1 MPAATCVHVPVRFRA
16 RLAGIMASTLTGLV
30 QGDERASDLEQAR
43 SKLLL
48 GPVPPHRN
56 TQTELALRFDMWTG
70 GRFEELLVRAEE
82 QWHARVAARRTGR
95 VGGAAR
101 LRARRAEATAREG
114 AYRKAVMSLTSD
126 LAQLS
131 AGEERTWADKLLP
144 CSARPHNACV
154 ATPPAPRQAGEGRA
168 PPRRALEGVRFAA
181 LSAPGPSG
189 ARPEHLRDALAARP
203 RAAATR
209 LYQAVSALHA
219 AALAGDLPECARWIL
234 ASRLVYLKK
243 KNGEP
248 RPVRVGELWR
258 RIVAKRLAHDL
269 RQAAQAIFLNARQF
283 GIAMPCGTD
292 ALVHFRAT
300 LEEALRADDNEALAV
315 LDLDLRNAFPSLEW
329 DAIRASVARHMPSLL
344 PWITWS
350 HGQPSPVHLPS
361 GGVKWVDRGAEQGD
375 PLGSILCGLVV
386 IDVMIRTRARV
397 QKCLEDEDGY
407 AHLSHDVV
415 LRLFDAWFMDDGQVV
430 LPPNLVDLFLR
441 ALDEELAAVGA
452 THGQGEGVKSVARLV
467 GSPRAVAAI
476 DGAWATDCIRSTC
489 RMPASTVPPHVLGVD
504 VGGDAVATAQVM
516 EELNQLW

>member
-1 MPAATCVHVPVRFRA
+1 M
-16 RLAGIMASTLTGLV
+16 
-30 QGDERASDLEQAR
+30 
-43 SKLLL
+43 
-48 GPVPPHRN
+48 
-56 TQTELALRFDMWTG
+56 
-70 GRFEELLVRAEE
+70 
-82 QWHARVAARRTGR
+82 
-95 VGGAAR
+95 
-101 LRARRAEATAREG
+101 
-114 AYRKAVMSLTSD
+114 
-126 LAQLS
+126 
-131 AGEERTWADKLLP
+131 
-144 CSARPHNACV
+144 
-154 ATPPAPRQAGEGRA
+154 
-168 PPRRALEGVRFAA
+168 
-181 LSAPGPSG
+181 
-189 ARPEHLRDALAARP
+189 
-203 RAAATR
+203 
-209 LYQAVSALHA
+209 
-219 AALAGDLPECARWIL
+219 
-234 ASRLVYLKK
+234 
-243 KNGEP
+243 
-248 RPVRVGELWR
+248 RVGELWR

-430 LPPNLVDLFLR
+430 LAPNLVDLFLR
-441 ALDEELAAVGA
+441 AACRV
-452 THGQGEGVKSVARLV
+452 SR
-467 GSPRAVAAI
+467 PAVAA
-476 DGAWATDCIRSTC
+476 T
-489 RMPASTVPPHVLGVD
+489 
-504 VGGDAVATAQVM
+504 ATAASLSVSSA
-516 EELNQLW
+516 QLCTALHSWGVRGLALRQLCGVFHRPISETEHMTYNLSMCHA

>member
-1 MPAATCVHVPVRFRA
+1 
-16 RLAGIMASTLTGLV
+16 
-30 QGDERASDLEQAR
+30 
-43 SKLLL
+43 
-48 GPVPPHRN
+48 
-56 TQTELALRFDMWTG
+56 
-70 GRFEELLVRAEE
+70 
-82 QWHARVAARRTGR
+82 
-95 VGGAAR
+95 
-101 LRARRAEATAREG
+101 
-114 AYRKAVMSLTSD
+114 
-126 LAQLS
+126 
-131 AGEERTWADKLLP
+131 
-144 CSARPHNACV
+144 
-154 ATPPAPRQAGEGRA
+154 
-168 PPRRALEGVRFAA
+168 
-181 LSAPGPSG
+181 
-189 ARPEHLRDALAARP
+189 
-203 RAAATR
+203 
-209 LYQAVSALHA
+209 
-219 AALAGDLPECARWIL
+219 
-234 ASRLVYLKK
+234 
-243 KNGEP
+243 
-248 RPVRVGELWR
+248 VGELWR
-258 RIVAKRLAHDL
+258 RVVAKRLAHDL

-452 THGQGEGVKSVARLV
+452 TRGQGEGVKSVARLV
-467 GSPRAVAAI
+467 GSPRAVAAV
-476 DGAWATDCIRSTC
+476 DGAWATDYVRSTC

-504 VGGDAVATAQVM
+504 VGGGAVATAQFMEVAAAAEEVQDAIGNIGDSAVELVLTRRCADVCKVTHLLRAHGPLIDAEALEWFDERTQVALARSLGTSLRREASVQAALGVQDGGLGLRRAVDVVAPAYIAARVLTRPLVM
-516 EELNQLW
+516 MLAQALRCEGLAPASFEHMFDARVVHAVGIFTDRLPPEFESRVRDMIVDATAGAEEALRAMLRGRRQPSAARGDGPSAGHDPSAALVMPAGG